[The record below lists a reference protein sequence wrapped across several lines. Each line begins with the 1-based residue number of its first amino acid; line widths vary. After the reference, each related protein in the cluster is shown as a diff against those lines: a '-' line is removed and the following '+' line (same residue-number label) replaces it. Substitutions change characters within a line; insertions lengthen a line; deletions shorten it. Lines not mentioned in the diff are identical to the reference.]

1 MAATDKVSENAP
13 PVAPWRAQGFGRKNV
28 KSIKDPLIE
37 PLWIGDRR
45 LARITV
51 DGIQLFNERG
61 EPVEARGADEPDVV
75 AALLVAALAD
85 DIVIDGYLTRQAIP
99 EQLVDYRLAA
109 PIPTAGQMASQIFV
123 GRGLKSRAMQQV
135 EEKEK
140 AAPQGRLAFV
150 AIDIL
155 SLDGQL
161 LYDIP
166 QLERKRLLES
176 VLAEGDIVR
185 RSAYVRLPI
194 DPWLASWRAVGFS
207 RIAFKS
213 ANGRYQP
220 GAASDDWATV
230 QIPAT

>member
-1 MAATDKVSENAP
+1 MASTTKVTDTAP
-13 PVAPWRAQGFGRKNV
+13 DAAPRKAQGFGRKNV
-28 KSIKDPLIE
+28 KSIKDPIIE
-37 PLWIGDRR
+37 PLWTGDRR
-45 LARITV
+45 IARITV
-51 DGIQLFNERG
+51 DAVQLYDEVG
-61 EPVEARGADEPDVV
+61 KPVEPRGDDEPAVV
-75 AALLVAALAD
+75 EALLRAALAD
-85 DIVIDGYLTRQAIP
+85 EIVIDGYLTRQAIP
-99 EQLVDYRLAA
+99 DNLVDYRLAA

-123 GRGLKSRAMQQV
+123 GRGLKSRAMMQV
-135 EEKEK
+135 EAKEDPG
-140 AAPQGRLAFV
+140 PQGRLAFV

-161 LYDIP
+161 LYEIP

-185 RSAYVRLPI
+185 RSAYVRLPV

-207 RIAFKS
+207 RIAFKA